1 MRDSIRRRA
10 MSTKRIHPIAIVADE
25 ALPARDLVGGHSLDD
40 FFKANLRVRI
50 TADARKRIPEIRPH
64 NVGRGKPSTDFVVP
78 ADAGLRTRMG
88 FHRRPKIPLE
98 RPFIIAL
105 NTEAH
110 RIHDSDELL
119 RVGVAR
125 SRRRFEFSHRFFE
138 LAGLHEI
145 TALFDVCAAGDS
157 EGRECESKGGDFHPA
172 HWHSEKIAL
181 RWLSRAWSSF
191 CTCLVSFAICIS
203 ASAALADEPLG
214 MPEGAIPVFEDDFN
228 PFDEAQAEL
237 GRLLF
242 YDPLLSGNRN
252 ISCGTCHHHTLAG
265 ADSLSLG
272 LGEGGD
278 GVGPE
283 RKASDDSGRI
293 KRRMSR
299 NSPALFNLGAREIRT
314 LFHDGRVSLDDTY
327 GNGFNTP
334 AEEYLPQGL
343 SSILAAQALFPLV
356 GEIEM
361 AGAPEENEVAAFLTE
376 RIDYGWPLIV
386 ERVRGVPEYAELFAT
401 AFVDV
406 VSAQDIGIVHV
417 ANALGEFVGSEWRSH
432 DSPFDSY
439 ISGDL
444 DAMSPRQVEGL
455 NLFFGKA
462 RCSSCHGGPFFT
474 DQGFYALALPPLG
487 PGRTR
492 RFDLHARDVGRLAE
506 TDRIEDSYRFRTPM
520 LRNVALTAPYGHNGA
535 YSDLKGMIEH
545 HLNPLASLDN
555 WQRDQVEL
563 PSVNWLDDLDFIVHQ
578 DRLEMER
585 YRKFIDIRPVFLEDD
600 EIDALVAFMHALT
613 GRDSVNG
620 RLGRPERVP
629 SGLPVD

>member
-1 MRDSIRRRA
+1 
-10 MSTKRIHPIAIVADE
+10 
-25 ALPARDLVGGHSLDD
+25 
-40 FFKANLRVRI
+40 
-50 TADARKRIPEIRPH
+50 
-64 NVGRGKPSTDFVVP
+64 
-78 ADAGLRTRMG
+78 
-88 FHRRPKIPLE
+88 
-98 RPFIIAL
+98 
-105 NTEAH
+105 
-110 RIHDSDELL
+110 
-119 RVGVAR
+119 
-125 SRRRFEFSHRFFE
+125 
-138 LAGLHEI
+138 
-145 TALFDVCAAGDS
+145 
-157 EGRECESKGGDFHPA
+157 
-172 HWHSEKIAL
+172 
-181 RWLSRAWSSF
+181 
-191 CTCLVSFAICIS
+191 
-203 ASAALADEPLG
+203 

-283 RKASDDSGRI
+283 RKASDGSGRI

-334 AEEYLPQGL
+334 AEEYLPEGL

-386 ERVRGVPEYAELFAT
+386 ERVRAFPEYAKLFAA
-401 AFVDV
+401 AFGDVD
-406 VSAQDIGIVHV
+406 SAQDIGIVHV

-444 DAMSPRQVEGL
+444 DAMSPQQIEGL

-585 YRKFIDIRPVFLEDD
+585 YRKFIDIRPVFLEDN

-613 GRDSVNG
+613 GRNSVNG

-629 SGLPVD
+629 SGLSVD

>member
-1 MRDSIRRRA
+1 M
-10 MSTKRIHPIAIVADE
+10 
-25 ALPARDLVGGHSLDD
+25 
-40 FFKANLRVRI
+40 
-50 TADARKRIPEIRPH
+50 
-64 NVGRGKPSTDFVVP
+64 
-78 ADAGLRTRMG
+78 
-88 FHRRPKIPLE
+88 
-98 RPFIIAL
+98 
-105 NTEAH
+105 
-110 RIHDSDELL
+110 
-119 RVGVAR
+119 
-125 SRRRFEFSHRFFE
+125 
-138 LAGLHEI
+138 
-145 TALFDVCAAGDS
+145 
-157 EGRECESKGGDFHPA
+157 
-172 HWHSEKIAL
+172 
-181 RWLSRAWSSF
+181 
-191 CTCLVSFAICIS
+191 
-203 ASAALADEPLG
+203 LADEPPG

-283 RKASDDSGRI
+283 RKASDGSGRI

-444 DAMSPRQVEGL
+444 DAMSPQQIEGL

-585 YRKFIDIRPVFLEDD
+585 YRKFIDIRPVFLEDN

-613 GRDSVNG
+613 GRNSVNG

>member
-1 MRDSIRRRA
+1 M
-10 MSTKRIHPIAIVADE
+10 
-25 ALPARDLVGGHSLDD
+25 
-40 FFKANLRVRI
+40 
-50 TADARKRIPEIRPH
+50 
-64 NVGRGKPSTDFVVP
+64 
-78 ADAGLRTRMG
+78 
-88 FHRRPKIPLE
+88 
-98 RPFIIAL
+98 
-105 NTEAH
+105 
-110 RIHDSDELL
+110 
-119 RVGVAR
+119 
-125 SRRRFEFSHRFFE
+125 
-138 LAGLHEI
+138 
-145 TALFDVCAAGDS
+145 
-157 EGRECESKGGDFHPA
+157 
-172 HWHSEKIAL
+172 
-181 RWLSRAWSSF
+181 
-191 CTCLVSFAICIS
+191 
-203 ASAALADEPLG
+203 LADEPPG
-214 MPEGAIPVFEDDFN
+214 MPEGAIPVFEDNFN

-283 RKASDDSGRI
+283 RKASDGSGRI

-299 NSPALFNLGAREIRT
+299 NSPALFNLGAREIRI

-386 ERVRGVPEYAELFAT
+386 ERVRGFPEYAKLFAA
-401 AFVDV
+401 AFGDVD
-406 VSAQDIGIVHV
+406 SAQDIGIVHV

-444 DAMSPRQVEGL
+444 DAMSPQQVEGL

-585 YRKFIDIRPVFLEDD
+585 YRKFIDIRPVFLEDN

-613 GRDSVNG
+613 GRNSVNG